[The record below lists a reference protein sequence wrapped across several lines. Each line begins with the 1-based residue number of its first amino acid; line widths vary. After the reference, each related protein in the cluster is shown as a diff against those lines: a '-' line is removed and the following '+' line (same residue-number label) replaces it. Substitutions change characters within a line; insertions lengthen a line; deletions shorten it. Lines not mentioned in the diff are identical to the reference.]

1 MNYLKRQGQGSGP
14 TGPAHWEKW
23 VETLG
28 RCGNERRDK
37 IIIII
42 INIYIYRLTAGNLTK
57 RAKRIYKKVS
67 NVQNLIFK

>member
-42 INIYIYRLTAGNLTK
+42 IINIYIY
-57 RAKRIYKKVS
+57 ID
-67 NVQNLIFK
+67 